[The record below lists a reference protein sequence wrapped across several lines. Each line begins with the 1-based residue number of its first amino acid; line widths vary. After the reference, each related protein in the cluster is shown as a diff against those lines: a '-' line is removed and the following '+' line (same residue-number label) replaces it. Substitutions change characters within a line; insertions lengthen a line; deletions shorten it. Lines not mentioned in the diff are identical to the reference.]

1 MRIALLKF
9 THFPLVRTLHLFLR
23 LHFTNPQT
31 YQVAA
36 IVAYEGVAT
45 KNRTNR
51 PRWGPSSFKQPTT
64 INRKNQERL
73 LARPSVAPIGGFAR
87 AASVS
92 HGVSATD
99 KETRRMREIVEEL
112 NLKLDALLA
121 KE

>member
-23 LHFTNPQT
+23 LHLANSQA

-51 PRWGPSSFKQPTT
+51 TGWGPSSFKQPAT
-64 INRKNQERL
+64 INRKHQERL
-73 LARPSVAPIGGFAR
+73 LARPSAAPIGGFAR

-92 HGVSATD
+92 HGISAAD

-112 NLKLDALLA
+112 NVKLDALLA
-121 KE
+121 KQ